1 VPAPEFRFDI
11 TLSRGAASG
20 DIADVFVDVFRSVLA
35 HVGLKGKATDRL
47 LAQALKA
54 QRAAPAGACTLRFRA
69 HAGELEIALSQ
80 SGRSW
85 RTSCPVPIR

>member
-1 VPAPEFRFDI
+1 MSAPEFRFDI
-11 TLSRGAASG
+11 TLSRDAPGSDG
-20 DIADVFVDVFRSVLA
+20 SDVLADVFRSVLA

-47 LAQALKA
+47 VAQAMKA
-54 QRAAPAGACTLRFRA
+54 HRAAPAGACTLRFTA

-80 SGRSW
+80 SGQSW

>member
-1 VPAPEFRFDI
+1 MSAPEFRFDI
-11 TLSRGAASG
+11 TLSGGAGS
-20 DIADVFVDVFRSVLA
+20 DPADVLVDVFRSVLA
-35 HVGLKGKATDRL
+35 HVGLKGKATNRL
-47 LAQALKA
+47 LAQAMKA
-54 QRAAPAGACTLRFRA
+54 QREAPAGACTLRFTA

>member
-1 VPAPEFRFDI
+1 MSAPEFRFDI
-11 TLSRGAASG
+11 TLSRGAPGSDA
-20 DIADVFVDVFRSVLA
+20 ADVLVDVFRSVLA
-35 HVGLKGKATDRL
+35 HVGLKGKATNRL
-47 LAQALKA
+47 LAQAMKA
-54 QRAAPAGACTLRFRA
+54 QREAPAGACTMRFTA